1 MLCTILWHTELEGAD
16 QQHRNN
22 QSNPPQQW
30 KLLEESPSI
39 HFDSGMETHG
49 ACGSSLKGAHPFDSV
64 LEIHGDRHRQERR
77 YEELDF

>member
-1 MLCTILWHTELEGAD
+1 MISRADYHKGSHCFNVILK
-16 QQHRNN
+16 
-22 QSNPPQQW
+22 W

-64 LEIHGDRHRQERR
+64 LEIHGDRYRQERR